1 MLVGLQI
8 WHLLTSVSNSS
19 HRKVYSSSSQGL
31 HKQDDQV
38 LQKKPFLQV
47 FHNKNLCPVDTLVLY
62 EEKTK
67 CLRTAISNELYPLLI
82 SFWKPHKPDTSAS
95 ISRWIKELLA
105 KAGRHQHRNFIH
117 HDQERH
123 LHQPQGCKG
132 CQQQTSWSCLDG
144 HENQPLKDSTMRA
157 TTSQRLSCPQGK
169 SLNHTLSYM
178 KPCHN
183 VEL

>member
-8 WHLLTSVSNSS
+8 WHILTSVSDSS

-38 LQKKPFLQV
+38 LQKKPLQA

-67 CLRTAISNELYPLLI
+67 CLRTAISNEPYPLLI

-105 KAGRHQHRNFIH
+105 KAGINTEILFIMIKSGIFISPRMQGVLTANILVMSGWSQKSTLERFYYEGNNFSKVK
-117 HDQERH
+117 
-123 LHQPQGCKG
+123 L
-132 CQQQTSWSCLDG
+132 
-144 HENQPLKDSTMRA
+144 STR
-157 TTSQRLSCPQGK
+157 
-169 SLNHTLSYM
+169 
-178 KPCHN
+178 
-183 VEL
+183 